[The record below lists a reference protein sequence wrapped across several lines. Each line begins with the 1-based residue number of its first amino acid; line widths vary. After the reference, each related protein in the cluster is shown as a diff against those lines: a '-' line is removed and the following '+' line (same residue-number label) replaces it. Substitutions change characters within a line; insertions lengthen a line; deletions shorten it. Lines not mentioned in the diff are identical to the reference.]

1 MKNPIQKIKK
11 IDDFLKKKVDGLIPP
26 QTSSWQTFALVSIFS
41 FILHYLANAQFLK
54 FILETLGWIFAVIS
68 LHWWTFQNPKKVSI
82 AQQFFIGPWLT
93 GFFVCFVLF
102 KGWLLEHPDRV
113 LVYTAASWPLISV
126 AIAVWPKLRDPGV
139 RFSETD
145 SDPKSHQ
152 KIIDN
157 RRDIMLL
164 VLGNLLLSCWL
175 RFYFIVEEWVAL
187 SLPDS

>member
-1 MKNPIQKIKK
+1 MSKVIENLKK
-11 IDDFLKKKVDGLIPP
+11 IDEFLKKKVDALIPP

-41 FILHYLANAQFLK
+41 FILSRLANAQSLRFL
-54 FILETLGWIFAVIS
+54 LETSGWIFAIIS

-82 AQQFFIGPWLT
+82 AQQFFLGPWLT
-93 GFFVCFVLF
+93 GILVCFVLF
-102 KGWLLEHPDRV
+102 KGWLLTHPDRM

-126 AIAVWPKLRDPGV
+126 AIALWPKLRDPGV
-139 RFSETD
+139 RFAQDE
-145 SDPKSHQ
+145 SDPKNHQ

-175 RFYFIVEEWVAL
+175 RFYFIIENWVAL
-187 SLPDS
+187 SLSDG